1 MINETRNA
9 FREHWK
15 HSSPG
20 GERISEL
27 KYTNL
32 EMSQQKEEN

>member
-1 MINETRNA
+1 MNEARNA
-9 FREHWK
+9 FRQHQK
-15 HSSPG
+15 HGSPG

-27 KYTNL
+27 KHTNL